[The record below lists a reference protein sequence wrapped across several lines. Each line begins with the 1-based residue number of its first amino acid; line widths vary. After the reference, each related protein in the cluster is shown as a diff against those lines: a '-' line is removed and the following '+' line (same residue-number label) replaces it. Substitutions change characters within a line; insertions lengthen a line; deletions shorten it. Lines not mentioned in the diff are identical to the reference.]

1 MYSYEERIRAVK
13 LYIKLGRR
21 LGATLRKLGYP
32 TKNSLVS
39 WYREYE
45 REQDLQVGYSRTP
58 GKYSAEQ
65 KQRAVQHYLDHDL
78 CIASTLRALGYP
90 CRDLLT
96 RWIDELHP
104 QLRRRMVG
112 RAPNTQHPPE
122 VKNEAVLELC
132 TRTTSALSIAE
143 SLGVCRPTL
152 YNWKNQ
158 LLGREASASMKRRQT
173 SQTAP
178 KPKDLTEL
186 EQHVALLERDIRRLQ
201 LEHDLLKKA
210 NELLKKGLGVAPQL
224 LSNRE
229 KTLLV
234 DALKNTYTLAELLS
248 ELDLARSSYFYH
260 CARLKGPDKY
270 ADARIAIADVFQSNH
285 RCYGYRRMRAALGR
299 RYMHLSEKV
308 VQRLMRQECLVVTA
322 NRRRRYGSYLGE
334 ISPAPE
340 NLINRDFQADS
351 PNEKWLTDIT
361 EFQIPAGKVY
371 LSPMI
376 DCFDGMVVSWTI
388 GTRPDSDLVNSML
401 DAAIERIIG
410 SEDKPVIHSDRGA
423 HYRWPGWLQRV
434 HNAKL
439 IRSMSRKGCSPD
451 NAACEG
457 FFGRLKTELFYP
469 RNWQDV
475 SVDQFI
481 GAVDAYIHWYNEKRI
496 KISLGSLSPIEYR
509 ASLGLAA

>member
-13 LYIKLGRR
+13 LYIKLGGR

-32 TKNSLVS
+32 TKNSLKA

-45 REQDLQVGYSRTP
+45 REQDLQIGYSRAP
-58 GKYSAEQ
+58 SKYSAEQ
-65 KQRAVQHYLDHDL
+65 KQRAVQHYLDHDQ

-112 RAPNTQHPPE
+112 RAPNTQHSPE
-122 VKNEAVLELC
+122 VKNAAVLELC
-132 TRTTSALSIAE
+132 TRTTNALTVAE
-143 SLGVCRPTL
+143 SVGVCRPTL

-173 SQTAP
+173 SQTVPEP
-178 KPKDLTEL
+178 KQLTHL
-186 EQHVALLERDIRRLQ
+186 EQQVSQLERDIRRLQ

-234 DALKNTYTLAELLS
+234 DALKSSYTLAELLT
-248 ELDLARSSYFYH
+248 ELDLARNSYFYH
-260 CARLKGPDKY
+260 CARLKEPDKY

-285 RCYGYRRMRAALGR
+285 RCYGYRRMRAALSR
-299 RYMHLSEKV
+299 RELHISEKV
-308 VQRLMRQECLVVTA
+308 VQRLMKQESLVVA
-322 NRRRRYGSYLGE
+322 SNRRRRYGSYLGE

-340 NLINRDFQADS
+340 SLIHRDFQADS

-376 DCFDGMVVSWTI
+376 DCFDGLVVSWTI
-388 GTRPDSDLVNSML
+388 GTRPDSDLVNTML
-401 DAAIERIIG
+401 DAAIERV
-410 SEDKPVIHSDRGA
+410 SESKSKPIIHSDRGA

-434 HNAKL
+434 HNAEL
-439 IRSMSRKGCSPD
+439 TRSMSRKGCSPD

-469 RNWQDV
+469 RSWQDV

-481 GAVDAYIHWYNEKRI
+481 GTVDAYIRWYNEKRI
-496 KISLGSLSPIEYR
+496 KISLGSLSPVEYR
-509 ASLGLAA
+509 ASLGISV

>member
-13 LYIKLGRR
+13 LYIKLGGR
-21 LGATLRKLGYP
+21 LGATIRKLGYP
-32 TKNSLVS
+32 TKNSLIS

-45 REQDLQVGYSRTP
+45 REQDLQVGYSRAP
-58 GKYSAEQ
+58 SKYSAEQ
-65 KQRAVQHYLDHDL
+65 KQRAVQHYLDHDQ
-78 CIASTLRALGYP
+78 CIAATLRALGYP
-90 CRDLLT
+90 CRELLT

-104 QLRRRMVG
+104 QLRLRMVG
-112 RAPNTQHPPE
+112 RAPNVQHPPE
-122 VKNEAVLELC
+122 TKNAAVVELC
-132 TRTTSALSIAE
+132 TRTTNALTIAE
-143 SLGVCRPTL
+143 SVGVFRPTL

-186 EQHVALLERDIRRLQ
+186 EQQVLLLERDIRRLQ

-234 DALKNTYTLAELLS
+234 DALKNTYTLAELLC

-260 CARLKGPDKY
+260 CARLRNPDKY
-270 ADARIAIADVFQSNH
+270 AEARIAIAEVFQSNH

-299 RYMHLSEKV
+299 RHVHISEKV
-308 VQRLMRQECLVVTA
+308 VQRLMKQECLVVAA
-322 NRRRRYGSYLGE
+322 NKRCRYGSYLGE

-340 NLINRDFQADS
+340 NLINRDFQAES

-388 GTRPDSDLVNSML
+388 GTRPDSDLVNTML
-401 DAAIERIIG
+401 DAAIERVAC
-410 SEDKPVIHSDRGA
+410 SANRPVIHSDRGA
-423 HYRWPGWLQRV
+423 HYRWPGWLTRV
-434 HNAKL
+434 DNAKL

-457 FFGRLKTELFYP
+457 FFGRLKTEMFYP

-475 SVDQFI
+475 SVDQFMQT
-481 GAVDAYIHWYNEKRI
+481 VDAYIRWYNEKRI
-496 KISLGSLSPIEYR
+496 KISLGSLSPVEYR
-509 ASLGLAA
+509 ASLGINV